1 MMNMELKMIMEKQYR
16 KFTIFLECVHTIKKL
31 KCRCW
36 ISEEDGAN
44 WAFIAPMIAILSV
57 SCYIRHYYVQ
67 YLHTDVCICAYK
79 YRSTVVS

>member
-1 MMNMELKMIMEKQYR
+1 MMKQYR
-16 KFTIFLECVHTIKKL
+16 KFTIFLEHIETINKNL

-36 ISEEDGAN
+36 ISDEDGAN

-67 YLHTDVCICAYK
+67 YLHTDVCICTYK